1 MFLKR
6 RPPVTVIIVC
16 AFELIGLILLPSVF
30 IKQTT
35 KEFGLWYQM
44 YLALCGILS
53 VVVIWLLWKMKRMGV
68 YIYFIMYTIHNIVA
82 IIVHNWLI
90 YVLIIPLIGAM
101 LLLPHI
107 KKMDKDASKDFA

>member
-30 IKQTT
+30 FKQST

-53 VVVIWLLWKMKRMGV
+53 VIVIWLLWKMRRMGV

-82 IIVHNWLI
+82 VIVHNWLI